1 MIEVELPSLAFKS
14 DEHTDHGFSDV
25 ELIFVRRYDSHLFV
39 FVLFPRLTLLLRLR
53 GLLSFFALRF
63 DLFLKL
69 FHLILEIVKL
79 LINHA
84 VFRVKLLLHLLKL
97 STELWTLV
105 EVLECLILFL

>member
-1 MIEVELPSLAFKS
+1 MIDVERPSLALKS
-14 DEHTDHGFSDV
+14 NEHADHRFCDV
-25 ELIFVRRYDSHLFV
+25 ELIFVRRYDSHF
-39 FVLFPRLTLLLRLR
+39 FVLVLLPRLILLLRLR
-53 GLLSFFALRF
+53 SLVSHFALCF
-63 DLFLKL
+63 DLFLEL

-105 EVLECLILFL
+105 